1 MLLMKK
7 AIILILCGISLTLTH
22 AQSSGEIF
30 SMRQLMPVSA
40 KQKAYYL
47 DYAEKNRTE
56 WDVVASGMFL
66 FYKNFISSQDGNRC
80 SFHPSCSEFAVQI
93 IRKKGWFIGTMSTF
107 DRLMR
112 CNSLSPEWYE
122 IDYGRKLLVDEP

>member
-1 MLLMKK
+1 MKK
-7 AIILILCGISLTLTH
+7 TIILILCGISLHLSQ
-22 AQSSGEIF
+22 AQTISEIVM
-30 SMRQLMPVSA
+30 MRQVLP
-40 KQKAYYL
+40 K
-47 DYAEKNRTE
+47 AEKQPAHYQEYARSNQTE
-56 WDVVASGMFL
+56 WDVVASGLFL

-93 IRKKGWFIGTMSTF
+93 IRKKGWLIGVMGTF

-122 IDYGRKLLVDEP
+122 IDYERKLLIDDP